1 MANFPLAGLL
11 RLRGIEL
18 DAAQGRLAGANR
30 RTIENREHRS
40 RIMAGL
46 GTGQTRPSDPATLM
60 AVAAARSSARADLA
74 ALDALIASSEQ
85 EQAEAQAQFREA
97 KMRTVPLE
105 KMAERH
111 RGEAIAAELKAEQDA
126 LDEAASQRAASR

>member
-30 RTIENREHRS
+30 RTMENKEHRS
-40 RIMAGL
+40 RVMAGL
-46 GTGQTRPSDPATLM
+46 GTGESRPSDPVTLM

-74 ALDALIASSEQ
+74 ALDALIASDEQ
-85 EQAEAQAQFREA
+85 ELVAAQAGFREA

-111 RGEAIAAELKAEQDA
+111 RQESIAAELKSEQDA
-126 LDEAASQRAASR
+126 LDETASQRAASR

>member
-18 DAAQGRLAGANR
+18 DAAQGRLAAANR
-30 RTIENREHRS
+30 RTMENREHRA
-40 RIMAGL
+40 RVMAGL
-46 GTGQTRPSDPATLM
+46 GTGETRPSDPVTLM
-60 AVAAARSSARADLA
+60 AVAAARSAARSDLA
-74 ALDALIASSEQ
+74 NLDALIASSEV
-85 EQAEAQAQFREA
+85 EQAEAQAGFREA

-111 RGEAIAAELKAEQDA
+111 RQESLAAELKAEQDA
-126 LDEAASQRAASR
+126 LDETATLRAASR